1 MIRSRQLS
9 ARQTLSEHSLL
20 AQSVFCLQRLPSPH
34 GAHDAP
40 PQSTSVSSPSR
51 VPLVQWLA
59 LPASALVV
67 LPPVAIP
74 SLPPAPLVR
83 PPVLC
88 LPPMP
93 SLLEP
98 PRPFLEPP
106 FPSFLEPPVAVSPTP
121 LRPPSPAPL
130 APAVP
135 VVVPGSDCGE
145 LPPVESAGVPFVE
158 DPPASEV
165 VLPVPPPA
173 PVDVSGAPLDPV
185 VSAPGGNEAV
195 GSFAPHAER
204 VISAATE
211 RQDHRKFSP
220 SVHERCAKNRNM
232 SGSTPKARR

>member
-1 MIRSRQLS
+1 MPSFPP
-9 ARQTLSEHSLL
+9 ALL
-20 AQSVFCLQRLPSPH
+20 
-34 GAHDAP
+34 
-40 PQSTSVSSPSR
+40 
-51 VPLVQWLA
+51 
-59 LPASALVV
+59 V
-67 LPPVAIP
+67 LPPM
-74 SLPPAPLVR
+74 
-83 PPVLC
+83 LC
-88 LPPMP
+88 LPPVP

-106 FPSFLEPPVAVSPTP
+106 VATLPLP

-130 APAVP
+130 APPVP

-145 LPPVESAGVPFVE
+145 LPPVESAGVPLVE
-158 DPPASEV
+158 EPPASEL

-195 GSFAPHAER
+195 GSPALHAER

-211 RQDHRKFSP
+211 RQDHRKLSP

-232 SGSTPKARR
+232 SGSTPKARG